1 MANTY
6 RKTKDQL
13 TDNWL
18 KANGFN
24 PRTFDKTDILLLQAL
39 KAANTALKSH
49 GDLLDQ
55 SQTMILNQFRLFM
68 ACKADRAKL
77 KAKHAYKVLNISTA
91 INRKS
96 FKQRK
101 RIQQLRALAQ
111 AHN

>member
-6 RKTKDQL
+6 MKTTDLL
-13 TDNWL
+13 TDKWL

-24 PRTFDKTDILLLQAL
+24 PRNFAATDILLLQAL

-55 SQTMILNQFRLFM
+55 TQTMILNQFRLFM
-68 ACKADRAKL
+68 ASKADRAKL

-101 RIQQLRALAQ
+101 RIQKLRAQTQ

>member
-1 MANTY
+1 M
-6 RKTKDQL
+6 KTTDLL
-13 TDNWL
+13 TDKWL

-55 SQTMILNQFRLFM
+55 TQTMILNQFRLFM
-68 ACKADRAKL
+68 ANKAERAKL
-77 KAKHAYKVLNISTA
+77 KVKYAYKVLNISTA

-101 RIQQLRALAQ
+101 RIQKLRAQTQ
-111 AHN
+111 AYN